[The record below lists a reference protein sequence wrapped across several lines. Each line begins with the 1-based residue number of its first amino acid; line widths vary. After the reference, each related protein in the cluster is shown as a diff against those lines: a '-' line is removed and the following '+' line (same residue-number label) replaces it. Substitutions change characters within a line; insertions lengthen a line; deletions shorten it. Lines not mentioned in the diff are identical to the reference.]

1 MDNAE
6 ISICIPVYNAE
17 KYIEETIKSV
27 LNQSFSNFELIIID
41 NHSTDD
47 TVNIVKEFKDER
59 IKLFKNNK
67 NLGMVR
73 NWNECLNKV
82 QGKYIQFVCSDD
94 VLYKECL
101 KEKIELMKKNN
112 NIVMVVSNT
121 DIIDSNGKK
130 IITRKFTKKTKILD
144 GEKVARK
151 SFRTRTLFGE
161 PSNVLF
167 KNLLNEDVGFFNE
180 KLSYTPDWEY
190 WLRLAKHGKVAYIG
204 KSLAKF
210 RVLPTSGTAY
220 LLSKTKI
227 MREDDRN
234 LISSVKSEY
243 GKQITK
249 CDIFSHRLVGT
260 IRLYAKWIFIKIFTK
275 KR

>member
-59 IKLFKNNK
+59 IKLFQNNK

-130 IITRKFTKKTKILD
+130 IITDEKVIGIPSLINVVDEAILKDFLKKLDKVDKDILSKISEIEYTPNEYENDLFLLYINDGNYVYITTTRVLNMNKYNEVLEQLD
-144 GEKVARK
+144 GKK
-151 SFRTRTLFGE
+151 GILY
-161 PSNVLF
+161 L
-167 KNLLNEDVGFFNE
+167 D
-180 KLSYTPDWEY
+180 
-190 WLRLAKHGKVAYIG
+190 
-204 KSLAKF
+204 
-210 RVLPTSGTAY
+210 SGNHF
-220 LLSKTKI
+220 KI
-227 MREDDRN
+227 MDE
-234 LISSVKSEY
+234 
-243 GKQITK
+243 
-249 CDIFSHRLVGT
+249 
-260 IRLYAKWIFIKIFTK
+260 
-275 KR
+275 